1 MKEPWSVDNELC
13 PNAHQVDE
21 AFKAKVKGMYDVLNL
36 SLEQLKQ
43 WGQIVAKWSEPAK
56 GQFKWE
62 FYLR

>member
-1 MKEPWSVDNELC
+1 VVDHDLC

-21 AFKAKVKGMYDVLNL
+21 VFKAKVKGMYDALNL

-56 GQFKWE
+56 QRFK
-62 FYLR
+62 